1 MNDLVKKP
9 TFNLRRLKES
19 PVLGIIRG
27 APKDSIK
34 GVMDAC
40 VAGGLR
46 FVELTLNTE
55 KALSLIESASQQF
68 SRDLCVGAGTVL
80 SLTDVKQAVNAGAQ
94 FIVSPTLNIDVA
106 TYCVE
111 NEIAYFPGALTPTE
125 IEKAWSAGAMMVKVF
140 PASQMGAG
148 YFNTVRGPFNRV
160 LLMAVGGVDSS
171 NAVEYLKAGA
181 SAVAIGG
188 SVFRMSRMKN
198 KEFDS
203 IKIAITDLVSTVKI
217 FYSKA

>member
-9 TFNLRRLKES
+9 TFNLSRLKES

-34 GVMDAC
+34 GVLDAC
-40 VAGGLR
+40 IAGGLR

-55 KALSLIESASQQF
+55 NALSLIESASQQF
-68 SRDLCVGAGTVL
+68 SEDLCVGAGTVL
-80 SLTDVKQAVNAGAQ
+80 SLTDVKLSVNAGAQ
-94 FIVSPTLNIDVA
+94 FIVAPTLNIDVA

-140 PASQMGAG
+140 PASQMGTS
-148 YFNTVRGPFNRV
+148 YFNTVRGPFNEL

-188 SVFRMSRMKN
+188 SVFTISRMKN
-198 KEFDS
+198 KEFGS
-203 IKIAITDLVSTVKI
+203 IETAITDFVSTVET
-217 FYSKA
+217 FHSNP

>member
-1 MNDLVKKP
+1 LNDLVRKA
-9 TFNLRRLKES
+9 TFNLSRFKES

-27 APKDSIK
+27 ATNDSIQ
-34 GVMDAC
+34 GVLDAC

>member
-1 MNDLVKKP
+1 LNDLVKKP
-9 TFNLRRLKES
+9 TFNLSRLKES

-55 KALSLIESASQQF
+55 RALSLIESASQQF
-68 SRDLCVGAGTVL
+68 SEDLCVGAGTVL
-80 SLTDVKQAVNAGAQ
+80 SLTDAKQAVNAGAQ
-94 FIVSPTLNIDVA
+94 FIVAPTLNIDVA

-140 PASQMGAG
+140 PASQMGTS
-148 YFNTVRGPFNRV
+148 YFNTVLGPFNEL

-188 SVFRMSRMKN
+188 SVFTISRMKN
-198 KEFDS
+198 KEFGS
-203 IKIAITDLVSTVKI
+203 IETAITDFVSTVET
-217 FYSKA
+217 FHSNP

>member
-9 TFNLRRLKES
+9 TFNLCRLKES

-27 APKDSIK
+27 APKDSIR
-34 GVMDAC
+34 GVLDAC

-55 KALSLIESASQQF
+55 NALSLIGSASQQF
-68 SRDLCVGAGTVL
+68 SKDLCVGAGTVL
-80 SLTDVKQAVNAGAQ
+80 SLTDVKLAVNAGAQ
-94 FIVSPTLNIDVA
+94 FIVAPTLNIDVA

-140 PASQMGAG
+140 PASQMGTS
-148 YFNTVRGPFNRV
+148 YFNTVRGPFNE
-160 LLMAVGGVDSS
+160 LLLIAVGGVDSS

-181 SAVAIGG
+181 SAVGIGG
-188 SVFRMSRMKN
+188 SVFTMSRMKN
-198 KEFDS
+198 KEFGA
-203 IKIAITDLVSTVKI
+203 IETAIADFVSTVKI
-217 FYSKA
+217 FHSNT